1 MRLDSRKTKGIVV
14 FHSFVQRSIEHD
26 FEHSFSEHKNMY
38 DWMFL
43 SLRFPQKLWRII
55 NDCETGAIRWSLG
68 GNTIL
73 LDYKKFQ
80 EQYLDACNSIF
91 KTKNITSFIRQL
103 NLYGF
108 RKVTSHNRDPICNA
122 YNPDVHEFLHEN
134 FRGGRPDLLPRVYR
148 KTPGRLNHRQR
159 IRLKNSPEPELSS
172 KNFDESRLHACRMAL
187 TKTLEQITRE
197 YQRIHYHSIRNS
209 DSRNSPTNS
218 PEKVC
223 HFNLCSTQNNE
234 VEIEWIPRNPVPIVA
249 KRSNT
254 NGHSTYTW
262 CVYEVNKSHQEE

>member
-1 MRLDSRKTKGIVV
+1 
-14 FHSFVQRSIEHD
+14 
-26 FEHSFSEHKNMY
+26 MY
-38 DWMFL
+38 DDCMFL
-43 SLRFPQKLWRII
+43 SLRFPQKLWRIV
-55 NDCETGAIRWSLG
+55 NECETGAIRWSFN

-134 FRGGRPDLLPRVYR
+134 FRVSRPDLLSRVYR
-148 KTPGRLNHRQR
+148 KTPGKLKHRQR
-159 IRLKNSPEPELSS
+159 SSLKTSPEPDRAS
-172 KNFDESRLHACRMAL
+172 KDFDHESRLHICRLAL

-197 YQRIHYHSIRNS
+197 YQRTHYHSTRS
-209 DSRNSPTNS
+209 RDSLNSPTNS

-223 HFNLCSTQNNE
+223 GFNLYPTENHE
-234 VEIEWIPRNPVPIVA
+234 VEVEWIARNPVPIA
-249 KRSNT
+249 SKRNDENNT
-254 NGHSTYTW
+254 QLTPGVYT
-262 CVYEVNKSHQEE
+262 K